1 MGKIY
6 GKKVVYVRCGVGM
19 VSQHYLFT
27 PLDASSYV
35 FLGTLRLKILSCISF
50 LTLIL
55 VCFCLDQTNAAAA
68 TQQMLDLFNITGIVH
83 FGVSGNLNDS
93 MSIGDVTIPKQFAD
107 TGLWNWLVQVHKF

>member
-1 MGKIY
+1 M
-6 GKKVVYVRCGVGM
+6 RCGVGM